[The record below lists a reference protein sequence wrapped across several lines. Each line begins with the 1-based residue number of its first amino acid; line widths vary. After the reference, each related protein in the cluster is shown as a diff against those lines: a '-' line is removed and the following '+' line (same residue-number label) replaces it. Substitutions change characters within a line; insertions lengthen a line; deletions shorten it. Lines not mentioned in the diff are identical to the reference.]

1 MITLKQAIKIRE
13 LANAPADVRK
23 AFLSREKRP
32 RYLLGGAGFS
42 GAGAFR
48 RGILTQHQLSKYM
61 SKIKV
66 IIGTLI
72 DGLIE
77 GKPPIINENGKSR
90 CAIEISHEE
99 VCCDLDT
106 SCRGEI
112 LSSKRCYNT
121 PWGVCERRYKAWGGS
136 LEYSSVTFR
145 IVGGAEIAEKAAAAQ
160 RLAVEAQAAAEELK
174 RFQLE
179 VV

>member
-1 MITLKQAIKIRE
+1 
-13 LANAPADVRK
+13 
-23 AFLSREKRP
+23 
-32 RYLLGGAGFS
+32 
-42 GAGAFR
+42 
-48 RGILTQHQLSKYM
+48 M

-77 GKPPIINENGKSR
+77 GKPPIINQSGKSR
-90 CAIEISHEE
+90 CAVEISHTE

-112 LSSKRCYNT
+112 LSSKRCYET
-121 PWGVCERRYKAWGGS
+121 PWGVVERHYKSWGGS
-136 LEYSSVTFR
+136 LEFHAVTFR
-145 IVGGAEIAEKAAAAQ
+145 IIGNGEIAEKALVAQNLAAA
-160 RLAVEAQAAAEELK
+160 AQAAAEELR